1 MDNYDLNDYLGM
13 IFADLIGI
21 FTCLMGWKWV
31 VNPATKESLGPV
43 FYICIVVGL
52 VVMSILVG
60 LMFLAFLVMFVAWI
74 YFSFSEILERRTLKN
89 KAKKERAEVSKRSK
103 GEGRQKNDI

>member
-1 MDNYDLNDYLGM
+1 MGNYDTNEFLWM
-13 IFADLIGI
+13 MFTDLLGI
-21 FTCLMGWKWV
+21 FTCLLGWKWV

-43 FYICIVVGL
+43 LFVWIAVIL
-52 VVMSILVG
+52 VIASILAG
-60 LMFLAFLVMFVAWI
+60 FFFLFFLVMFVAWV

-103 GEGRQKNDI
+103 GEGRQKNDF